1 MKRGYSMDR
10 WIAASRGFAGLR
22 VARLLGCWVAGLLGL
37 LVARCGIM
45 SDGQT
50 VQTHNPTTEWAVGA
64 AWLTCC
70 GLLLSFIT
78 PGTFGTQRHASG
90 YPSFLVREGESSE
103 WKRSHVM
110 YSNTSAD
117 GPLSYML

>member
-1 MKRGYSMDR
+1 VGTV
-10 WIAASRGFAGLR
+10 WIAELLHRADSLGCGLLDR
-22 VARLLGCWVAGLLGL
+22 ADCWVTGCWLLGGGSCQT
-37 LVARCGIM
+37 ARPY
-45 SDGQT
+45 
-50 VQTHNPTTEWAVGA
+50 NPTTGWAGGA

-70 GLLLSFIT
+70 GLMLSFIT

-103 WKRSHVM
+103 GKRSHVM

-117 GPLSYML
+117 GPSSYML

>member
-1 MKRGYSMDR
+1 VGTV
-10 WIAASRGFAGLR
+10 WIAGLLHR
-22 VARLLGCWVAGLLGL
+22 ADSLGCGLLDCWVAGLLGL

-117 GPLSYML
+117 GPSSYML